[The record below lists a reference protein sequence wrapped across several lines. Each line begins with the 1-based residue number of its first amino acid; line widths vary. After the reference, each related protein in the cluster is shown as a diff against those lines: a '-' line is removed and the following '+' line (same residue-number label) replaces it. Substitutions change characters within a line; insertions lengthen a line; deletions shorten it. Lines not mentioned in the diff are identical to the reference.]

1 MNKQELV
8 RKVAKESDV
17 TIKQATL
24 VLDNTLEAIADAL
37 AEGEKVQLVGFGT
50 FETRKRLGRVG
61 RNPRTNEPVTIKP
74 SRVPSFKAGAKLKAK
89 VK

>member
-1 MNKQELV
+1 MNKQDLV
-8 RKVAKESDV
+8 RKIAKESDV
-17 TIKQATL
+17 TIKQAAL
-24 VLDNTLEAIADAL
+24 VLDKTLDIITDAL

-50 FETRKRLGRVG
+50 FEARKRAGRIG
-61 RNPRTNEPVTIKP
+61 RNPRTNQPVDIKP